1 MTSTD
6 SNAEEQG
13 LTFLKY
19 ILEALVEDKDELA
32 IEAQT
37 DDLGILLT
45 VKVSEKDMGKVIGK
59 NGQTI
64 QALRTLIRI
73 LGGNTSER
81 MNLKILEPGS

>member
-1 MTSTD
+1 MTGSD
-6 SNAEEQG
+6 SNAEQKG
-13 LTFLKY
+13 LEFLKY
-19 ILEALVEDKDELA
+19 ILESLVEDKDQLA

-37 DDLGILLT
+37 DDLGVLLT

-64 QALRTLIRI
+64 QALRTLLRI
-73 LGGNTSER
+73 MGGNASER